1 MPSVR
6 IEPAGA
12 HPVPFDLDEERESN
26 LLDELAVTA
35 NTAEL
40 LEALGADITADEENL
55 ASEKRLLDRAVKEG
69 KVTPLRGSLPAA
81 LGAAAFLRTYGQSLA
96 LDVVQV
102 RSALTSKLLEIANC
116 GDTKHELR
124 AIELLGKHVDIGL
137 FTERSEININYN
149 TPEALEAAIR
159 ERVKRLLHADA
170 IDLKPLG
177 ADLDEELAE
186 FEDVE
191 AEEDPDD
198 G

>member
-1 MPSVR
+1 M
-6 IEPAGA
+6 
-12 HPVPFDLDEERESN
+12 PFDLDEERESN